1 VFDFAKGLTET
12 QLKLTQANKVSR
24 QGIDNGAV
32 TGLIAGCEKNILS
45 KVWSRAEYWTAAELA
60 DEHIVIIKKDID
72 NMIQAAFRDTG
83 KIAIGDIYDHL
94 ESVYGFSPCNMSAFV
109 LGFLLKEY
117 SRDPYRSM
125 NAEGHRDSMTPD
137 KLSEMIG
144 NYIGKA
150 NAKPTYIVS
159 LTEEEK
165 AFYELTEAAWGIT
178 PNLCT
183 SPNHAGSLILAK
195 MREFAYPVWCL
206 EDVDTSGVYDLV
218 KMYMEL
224 VQNTGDKQHDIAN
237 NIGKIAMQRPSS
249 AANLQNLLTADNC
262 IKGMKIFLERFEN
275 GKLLRIAQEIGATDA
290 VLSDIK
296 KLFSVQYS
304 ALWIGTTGED
314 EIRKLTVEYSVVKA
328 TNLLLNVSAH
338 SKDGAFKQWRETLKF
353 IGVSCEAARTKRPA
367 LDKFFYYLLKI
378 VNFEDMLPENMS
390 SFLDEMTNHSTEI
403 RDVLDNTLALFT
415 ELYAPYLEGFSL
427 PECEEIKNS
436 ITADMFVLS
445 ATQSNATVK
454 KAAED
459 YKKNQI
465 KARLAQVWSENA
477 GGTKNPRMWSEKY
490 QTPILCLV
498 SDDIYD
504 AAKKAFATINS
515 NTASEAEIKQA
526 LEFIENATFF
536 ADIANEQFRDR
547 MFMERI
553 VGNYAH
559 LLTDI
564 NKIRNALD
572 TLGIDVYEWH
582 DSPAV
587 KSKIRS
593 MAAVE
598 YDAGGSDKAI
608 KTIDGMDSDQLRS
621 WLKQLAKKDID
632 LGVKII
638 INGGE

>member
-1 VFDFAKGLTET
+1 
-12 QLKLTQANKVSR
+12 
-24 QGIDNGAV
+24 
-32 TGLIAGCEKNILS
+32 
-45 KVWSRAEYWTAAELA
+45 
-60 DEHIVIIKKDID
+60 
-72 NMIQAAFRDTG
+72 
-83 KIAIGDIYDHL
+83 
-94 ESVYGFSPCNMSAFV
+94 
-109 LGFLLKEY
+109 
-117 SRDPYRSM
+117 
-125 NAEGHRDSMTPD
+125 
-137 KLSEMIG
+137 
-144 NYIGKA
+144 
-150 NAKPTYIVS
+150 
-159 LTEEEK
+159 
-165 AFYELTEAAWGIT
+165 
-178 PNLCT
+178 
-183 SPNHAGSLILAK
+183 LILAK

-206 EDVDTSGVYDLV
+206 EDVDTSGVYDIV
-218 KMYMEL
+218 RMYMEL

-249 AANLQNLLTADNC
+249 AANLQALLTADNC

-275 GKLLRIAQEIGATDA
+275 GKLLRVAEEIGATDS

-338 SKDGAFKQWRETLKF
+338 SKEGAFKQWRETLKF
-353 IGVSCEAARTKRPA
+353 IGVSCEAVRTKRPA

-390 SFLDEMTNHSTEI
+390 SFLDEMNNRSTEI
-403 RDVLDNTLALFT
+403 RDVFGNTLALFT

-459 YKKNQI
+459 YNKGKI
-465 KARLAQVWSENA
+465 KLKLAKAWSENA

-498 SDDIYD
+498 PDDIYD
-504 AAKKAFATINS
+504 AAKRAFATINS
-515 NTASEAEIKQA
+515 NTASEAEIKEA
-526 LEFIENATFF
+526 LEFVENATFF
-536 ADIANEQFRDR
+536 GDIANEQFRDR

-572 TLGIDVYEWH
+572 TLGIDVYEWY

-587 KSKIRS
+587 KNKIRN

-608 KTIDGMDSDQLRS
+608 KTIDGMDSEQLRS